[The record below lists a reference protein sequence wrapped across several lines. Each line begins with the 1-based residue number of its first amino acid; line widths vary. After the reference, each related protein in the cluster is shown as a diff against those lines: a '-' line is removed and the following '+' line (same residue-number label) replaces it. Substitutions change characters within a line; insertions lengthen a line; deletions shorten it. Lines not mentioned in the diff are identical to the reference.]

1 MTSRHSR
8 QEVSM
13 RTLPSSLQSVLTGA
27 LLVAVLVVGLP
38 QLPAHAAAPTPT
50 PAVATPAPEACSSGR
65 TVQVTG
71 AAVVNVTPDRVLV
84 QLGVQSNGVT
94 VNEVESANT
103 RAIRQVIQAL
113 RGQGIDEKDIATDWY
128 IIEPVY
134 EDYDSLYIK
143 GYRINNLVA
152 VTLRDVK
159 KVSSVIAAALKAG
172 ANQVVNVEF
181 YTSQLRAY
189 RDQARELAMK
199 AAGEKA
205 GALAEAAGAT
215 PGCVLSISENTW
227 SYFNSW
233 WYGRDQNLWAQNV
246 VQNAGSSS
254 GGSGTSDDGPVS
266 LGQISVRAEVSVAYG
281 LE

>member
-1 MTSRHSR
+1 
-8 QEVSM
+8 M
-13 RTLPSSLQSVLTGA
+13 RTIAASLQTVLTGA
-27 LLVAVLVVGLP
+27 LLVVVLVVGVPL
-38 QLPAHAAAPTPT
+38 LPAHAAAPTPT
-50 PAVATPAPEACSSGR
+50 PAALSPTPDACSSGR
-65 TVQVTG
+65 TVQVSG
-71 AAVVNVTPDRVLV
+71 AAVVNVTPDRVLI
-84 QLGVQSNGVT
+84 QLGVQSNGVS

-103 RAIRQVIQAL
+103 RAIREVIQAL
-113 RGQGIDEKDIATDWY
+113 RSQGIDSKDIATDWY

-159 KVSSVIAAALKAG
+159 KVSPVIAAALRAG
-172 ANQVVNVEF
+172 ANQVVSVEF

-199 AAGEKA
+199 AAAEKSE
-205 GALAEAAGAT
+205 ALAGAAGAT

-246 VQNAGSSS
+246 VQNAGA
-254 GGSGTSDDGPVS
+254 GAGTAGTADDAPVS
-266 LGQISVRAEVSVAYG
+266 LGQISVRAEVSVVYG
-281 LE
+281 LK

>member
-1 MTSRHSR
+1 
-8 QEVSM
+8 M
-13 RTLPSSLQSVLTGA
+13 RTSPLSLQAVLTGA
-27 LLVAVLVVGLP
+27 LLIAVLAVGLP
-38 QLPAHAAAPTPT
+38 QLPADAAAPTPMPAALAPT
-50 PAVATPAPEACSSGR
+50 PDACSSGR
-65 TVQVTG
+65 TIQVSG
-71 AAVVNVTPDRVLV
+71 AAVVNVTPDRVLI

-113 RGQGIDEKDIATDWY
+113 RGQGIEAKDIATDWY
-128 IIEPVY
+128 IIEPLY
-134 EDYDSLYIK
+134 DDYDSLYIK

-181 YTSQLRAY
+181 YTSQLRTY

-205 GALAEAAGAT
+205 VALAEAAGAS
-215 PGCVLSISENTW
+215 PGCVLSISENSW

-233 WYGRDQNLWAQNV
+233 WYRGNQNLWAQNV
-246 VQNAGSSS
+246 VQNAGSGSS
-254 GGSGTSDDGPVS
+254 TSGAGEEGPVS
-266 LGQISVRAEVSVAYG
+266 LGQISVRAEVSVSYG
-281 LE
+281 LK